1 MTNVEKSAMAPAPFA
16 QTNADDIEPEKPSLN
31 NSNTEI
37 VDEDSE
43 KEKTGSLKDYFVGY
57 CYQP

>member
-1 MTNVEKSAMAPAPFA
+1 MAPAPFA